1 MIEIARHTTHKSIR
15 EVRGIKNESRYKKS
29 S

>member
-1 MIEIARHTTHKSIR
+1 MIEIARHTTYKSIR